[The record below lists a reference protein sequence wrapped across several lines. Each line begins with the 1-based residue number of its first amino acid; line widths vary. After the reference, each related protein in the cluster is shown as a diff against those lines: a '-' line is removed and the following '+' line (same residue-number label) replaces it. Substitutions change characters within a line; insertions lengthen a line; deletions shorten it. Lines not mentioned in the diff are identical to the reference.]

1 MRSTLKLTLPLALSV
16 AAVALL
22 FAGDQVRTERKNL
35 RNDLAR
41 QAEGLA
47 DSVQENAEHLRER
60 NLLPALKRLVDK
72 IGQHEHLK
80 GIAIYDVNGA
90 PLVVTTGLPSRF
102 QSLPPVGASDP
113 VRVREVAAARSSRT
127 VTRRYM
133 RISCRWTPT
142 ENATERSPSSM
153 TPTTSARESLR
164 RCAMR
169 SSPLFCRPF

>member
-80 GIAIYDVNGA
+80 GIAIYDINGA

-102 QSLPPVGASDP
+102 QSLPVGASDP
-113 VRVREVAAARSSRT
+113 VASASGSGTFFKDGHTSSIRLQAA
-127 VTRRYM
+127 VGCRRKTQ
-133 RISCRWTPT
+133 RNDRH
-142 ENATERSPSSM
+142 
-153 TPTTSARESLR
+153 L
-164 RCAMR
+164 
-169 SSPLFCRPF
+169 L